1 MSWIGN
7 YGKFSE
13 RMKKIKLDRLKVK
26 KGKITI
32 ENSDNIYNNF
42 LKVVAAI
49 PMMVYDNVF
58 LDDTSCKL
66 KEKKDS
72 DVFSVNKK
80 KKLEIISNIDVSQ
93 IKKRQDS
100 QLKKANS
107 DRVISLKDTT
117 KCVNKKQVE
126 NNVDHREL
134 EKRIMNLIKKNLITM
149 VNELEIIQSDLYV
162 LSEINREDKTLIECR
177 RNVDEVKKMLCKIDK
192 LKKKYDFLKDN
203 FDFEYMLE
211 TDDLQLVDDIITLK
225 DTFEKTEVRAL
236 VEDYK
241 LLDVYKFLYLRID
254 QLREDT
260 YRFEEYKN
268 MKVEELKQRDIN
280 FEEIKKEVYNI
291 SKVND
296 DYNSFVKNQND
307 FLIQL
312 SKKVSQIDAHET
324 TNYRL
329 RGFNQLLLNS
339 FKYVGLIMLSPLKG
353 VIPSIATETLITK
366 NVVSNLYKN
375 ISCEEIKKMVYD
387 AIDYSSEITMAIS
400 DLNST
405 ENLVDLTLE
414 DIVKLKIKYN
424 EEFKKYQGDFLEYEE
439 VIGKIND
446 MENKILGNKI
456 KIEIMKKKM
465 YEKERENQKKLVRV
479 NELNSKAA

>member
-1 MSWIGN
+1 MSWFGN
-7 YGKFSE
+7 HGRFSE
-13 RMKKIKLDRLKVK
+13 RMKKIRLDKLKSK

-32 ENSDNIYNNF
+32 ENSDIIYNNF
-42 LKVVAAI
+42 LKVIAAI
-49 PMMVYDNVF
+49 PLMVYDNVF
-58 LDDTSCKL
+58 LDDSSEGL
-66 KEKKDS
+66 EEKKHI
-72 DVFSVNKK
+72 SVNSDNRRNRR
-80 KKLEIISNIDVSQ
+80 EVISNINVSQ
-93 IKKRQDS
+93 IKKKQDS
-100 QLKKANS
+100 QLKNVNN
-107 DRVISLKDTT
+107 DWVVSLKNTRKSID
-117 KCVNKKQVE
+117 KMQIESNADCK
-126 NNVDHREL
+126 EL
-134 EKRIMNLIKKNLITM
+134 EKRILNLIKKNLITM

-162 LSEINREDKTLIECR
+162 LSEINCDDKTLVECR

-211 TDDLQLVDDIITLK
+211 INDLQLVDDIIMLK
-225 DTFEKTEVRAL
+225 NNFESSEVKAL

-241 LLDVYKFLYLRID
+241 LLDVYKYLYLRID
-254 QLREDT
+254 QLRDDT

-268 MKVEELKQRDIN
+268 KKVEELKQRDIN
-280 FEEIKKEVYNI
+280 FEEIKKQVYNI

-312 SKKVSQIDAHET
+312 NMKVSQIDAHET

-329 RGFNQLLLNS
+329 RGFNQLLFNS
-339 FKYVGLIMLSPLKG
+339 FKYVGLIMLSPFKG
-353 VIPSIATETLITK
+353 VIPSIATETLIMR

-375 ISCEEIKKMVYD
+375 ISCVEIKKMVYD
-387 AIDYSSEITMAIS
+387 AIDYSTEITRAIG

-405 ENLVDLTLE
+405 ERLVDLTLD

-439 VIGKIND
+439 IIGKIND

-465 YEKERENQKKLVRV
+465 YEKERENQKKLMKVK
-479 NELNSKAA
+479 EFNSKAA